1 MAEFVQTQKADSG
14 WEKGRSMIL
23 AAAATE
29 RGRDGNTKSNLLDLY
44 SATQVT
50 KGV

>member
-1 MAEFVQTQKADSG
+1 
-14 WEKGRSMIL
+14 MIL
-23 AAAATE
+23 AVAPTDGE
-29 RGRDGNTKSNLLDLY
+29 GGRDGDKKSNLLDLY